1 MMERTFKKKSSLL
14 VMMLSVLL
22 FLSACGNGN
31 ANSGSTTSATPAATS
46 TPVVSEAVEET
57 TIDWAARKALNEA
70 AGEITYVTG
79 YYYAASPP
87 DIQMFVADELG
98 YFDELGLN
106 VNILPGLDFEGMK
119 FLAAGQAQIAS
130 AGTPSLVI
138 QSVASGA
145 EITGVATYGS
155 VGTSALMVMADSGI
169 TSPKDLVGK
178 TIGFHGALPPNM
190 ITMLKNEGVDPMTV
204 KGVSVGYDP
213 TVLSTGSVDALTVYK
228 SNEPYQL
235 EKMGEKV
242 NIIDPGQYGAET
254 SFGTVVVSNKFAE
267 KNPTAVEDFL
277 RALAK
282 AHEYAVLNP
291 DAALEILATR
301 SESLYDLEAET
312 NRWYV
317 EKDIV
322 EGNRESGVG
331 IGSQTVEQW
340 QREVDM
346 LLEAQV
352 IPQKIDVNSVMSN
365 AYNEAIFDGANV
377 IWPEK

>member
-1 MMERTFKKKSSLL
+1 MMERTMKKRSSLAVL
-14 VMMLSVLL
+14 MLSVLL
-22 FLSACGNGN
+22 LLSACGNGN
-31 ANSGSTTSATPAATS
+31 SNSGSTSAAAPTPE
-46 TPVVSEAVEET
+46 VSESVEET
-57 TIDWAARKALNEA
+57 TMDWAARKALNES

-79 YYYAASPP
+79 YYFAASPP

-98 YFDELGLN
+98 YFEELGLN
-106 VNILPGLDFEGMK
+106 VNILPGLDYEGMK

-145 EITGVATYGS
+145 EITGIATYGS

-169 TSPKDLVGK
+169 TGPKDLVGK

-190 ITMLKNEGVDPMTV
+190 LTMFKNEGIDPMSV

-242 NIIDPGQYGAET
+242 IVIDPGQYGAET

-267 KNPTAVEDFL
+267 KYPTAVEDFL

-291 DAALEILATR
+291 DEALDILAAR
-301 SESLYDLEAET
+301 SNSVYDLEAEK

-317 EKDIV
+317 ERDIV
-322 EGNRESGVG
+322 EGNRENGIG

-340 QREVDM
+340 QREADM

-352 IPQKIDVNSVMSN
+352 IPQKVDVSSVMTN
-365 AYNEAIFDGANV
+365 QYNETIFDGATV
-377 IWPEK
+377 IWPEN